1 MFDNARR
8 KLAAWLAPEAAP
20 LASLAP
26 LGVGQGDLPRFDV
39 TANAGAFSV
48 EFLEPVV
55 SAPVWMSRAE
65 RLLVFTLAFT
75 LHPQRYLEI
84 GTFQGGSALIVNA
97 ALNALKS
104 DGRIFCV
111 DPEPRVS
118 PENWQT
124 LSGRSQMFKGFSPAI
139 LPEVA
144 AAAGAR
150 FDLTLIDGDHSY
162 AGAQRDAEG
171 VLPYMQSGA
180 YMLFHDGFFP
190 DVKRAIDDFVLAH
203 QDRVVDFGL
212 LTREIT
218 TQSDDK
224 GNRVEWG
231 GIRAVYVR

>member
-8 KLAAWLAPEAAP
+8 KLAARLTPPSVP
-20 LASLAP
+20 LPP
-26 LGVGQGDLPRFDV
+26 LGVVQSNLPRFDV
-39 TANAGAFSV
+39 SANAGAFDMS
-48 EFLEPVV
+48 FLEPVV

-97 ALNALKS
+97 AMNAVNS

-124 LSGRSQMFKGFSPAI
+124 LSSRAQMFQGFSPAI
-139 LPEVA
+139 LQDVA
-144 AAAGAR
+144 AAAGAP
-150 FDLTLIDGDHSY
+150 FDLALIDGDHSY
-162 AGAQRDAEG
+162 EGAQRDAEG
-171 VLPYMQSGA
+171 VLPFMQSGA

-203 QDRVVDFGL
+203 RDGVVDFGL

-218 TQSDDK
+218 TQTDDN